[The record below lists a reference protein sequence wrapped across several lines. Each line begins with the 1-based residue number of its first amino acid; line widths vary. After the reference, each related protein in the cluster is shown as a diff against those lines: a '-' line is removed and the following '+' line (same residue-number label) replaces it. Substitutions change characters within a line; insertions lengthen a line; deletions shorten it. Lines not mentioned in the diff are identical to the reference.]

1 MDHLGI
7 CKIWNSG
14 FLEFLKYEYNLKSS
28 MVCKMKCNHINYQ
41 TTVKICEFFKPP
53 TIEFSN
59 LYQPSVNLSTWSSLP
74 KLNFWTILSC
84 SFEKSYNTKVVGN
97 LMKSLP

>member
-1 MDHLGI
+1 M
-7 CKIWNSG
+7 NSG
-14 FLEFLKYEYNLKSS
+14 NVGFIKFLRYEGLLKSS
-28 MVCKMKCNHINYQ
+28 LACKIKCNYINYQ
-41 TTVKICEFFKPP
+41 TNVKIWEFLKPA

-74 KLNFWTILSC
+74 KLNFSTILSC

-97 LMKSLP
+97 LMKSLS